1 LRHITKIKKANTGML
16 QNPFNESEAGL
27 PGVGTRRMTFK
38 KASLAFHHLPTR
50 NDKPSVPNRHIAC
63 TAEISA

>member
-1 LRHITKIKKANTGML
+1 ML

-27 PGVGTRRMTFK
+27 PCVGTRRMTFK

-63 TAEISA
+63 TAEISV